1 MRGGGTVGF
10 KYTQNLP
17 WLKYWEMWFL
27 KSVSSK
33 GRTQLDL
40 IRISISNSILLLPLL
55 EFSSSKNEVSDI
67 ALSISK
73 KEMTG
78 GANKKA
84 EKIKIKM

>member
-1 MRGGGTVGF
+1 
-10 KYTQNLP
+10 
-17 WLKYWEMWFL
+17 
-27 KSVSSK
+27 
-33 GRTQLDL
+33 
-40 IRISISNSILLLPLL
+40 LLLPLL
-55 EFSSSKNEVSDI
+55 EFSSSKKEVSDI